1 LLTALEVCMRTA
13 GTLQLLQ
20 LPLMVLAQRHLGW
33 RDDLQ
38 RLAIVN
44 RRLVLAMAAGIVL
57 YVTGTGV
64 IALLHPRDM
73 LMTAP
78 GVAICLLQAVA
89 WTIRTAQQLVGILP
103 AWPVRAAWLGRVVTL
118 LYATLSL
125 IYAGSFVSMLV
136 LAPTPD

>member
-1 LLTALEVCMRTA
+1 MLMSLEICVRTA
-13 GTLQLLQ
+13 GALQLLQ

-38 RLAIVN
+38 RLALVN

-64 IALLHPRDM
+64 MALLYPRDM
-73 LMTAP
+73 LTTAP
-78 GVAICLLQAVA
+78 GAALCFLQSVA
-89 WTIRTAQQLVGILP
+89 WTTRTAQQLVGILP
-103 AWPVRAAWLGRVVTL
+103 VWPVRAAWLGRAVTL

-125 IYAGSFVSMLV
+125 IYGGSFVSMFV